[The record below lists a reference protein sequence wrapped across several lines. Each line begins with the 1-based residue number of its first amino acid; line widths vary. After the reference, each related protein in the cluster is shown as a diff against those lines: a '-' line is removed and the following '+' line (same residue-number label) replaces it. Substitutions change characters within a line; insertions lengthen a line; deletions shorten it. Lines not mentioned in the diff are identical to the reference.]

1 MQRLISPLKV
11 CVCLL
16 VSLQAFPATGA
27 EPAPIF
33 PAALRQGDTIMFV
46 APAGELNEKR
56 IQLAAKRLNEL
67 GFRTI
72 LPESLFRRRGY
83 LAGTDEQ
90 RAAELMGAFTNPEV
104 DAIFPGTGGYG
115 VTRILD
121 LLDWDTISKHP
132 KILIGF
138 SDITALHLALSKKV
152 NWVTFHSPNP
162 QWGLGSEG
170 NLSAHSAK
178 YFWRNLL
185 ASQNRGQVG
194 FTYDQPAA
202 TGPLETVAS
211 GAAQGRLT
219 GGNLSLVA
227 ALIGTP
233 YEINTKGKV
242 LFLEDVNEAPYRVD
256 RMLRQLMMA
265 GKFDAPAGVLLGQ
278 FSDSKPD
285 EDEPSLSMGEVFA
298 DYFADAKYPVVANFA
313 TGHAKQNATLP
324 LGALAEINADELSV
338 RVLENPVATD

>member
-1 MQRLISPLKV
+1 
-11 CVCLL
+11 
-16 VSLQAFPATGA
+16 
-27 EPAPIF
+27 
-33 PAALRQGDTIMFV
+33 MFV
-46 APAGELNEKR
+46 APAGELDKQR
-56 IQLAAKRLNEL
+56 IQLAAKRLNKL

-72 LPESLFRRRGY
+72 IPETLFRRRGY

-90 RAAELMGAFTNPEV
+90 RAAELMEAFINPEV

-115 VTRILD
+115 VTRMLD
-121 LLDWDTISKHP
+121 LLDWGTISKHP
-132 KILIGF
+132 KIVIGF

-162 QWGLGSEG
+162 QWGLGSQS

-194 FTYDQPAA
+194 FAYDQPAA
-202 TGPLETVAS
+202 TGPLKTVAS
-211 GAAQGRLT
+211 GTARGRLT

-233 YEINTKGKV
+233 YEIHTRGKV
-242 LFLEDVNEAPYRVD
+242 LFLEEVHEAPYRVD
-256 RMLRQLMMA
+256 RMLRQMRMA
-265 GKFDAPAGVLLGQ
+265 GKLDAPAGVILGQ
-278 FSDSKPD
+278 FSDGEPD
-285 EDEPSLSMGEVFA
+285 EEEPSLSMEEVFA

-313 TGHAKQNATLP
+313 AGHAKQNATLP
-324 LGALAEINADELSV
+324 LGALAEVDADNHSV